1 MCAMRLRAGAALK
14 NQVQSSIPPHA
25 TVLPHI
31 PCGAFLSATCP
42 PFPGQHAG
50 YSSRPHHAP
59 LHEQNRP
66 RVFPIPCRTGR
77 PAMPPCAENRFP
89 HERNRRRAAFHAQLP
104 VPENAFHSFF
114 IPAFPGNT
122 AKEHKKN
129 KVKDEEGKSAL
140 HFRPGSNG
148 IMIGPHENGTRIK

>member
-1 MCAMRLRAGAALK
+1 MPQFFLIFPAEHSCPQPVLRSRVSMPDILPVRIMHRCMNRTVRVYFQFHAELA
-14 NQVQSSIPPHA
+14 VQQ
-25 TVLPHI
+25 
-31 PCGAFLSATCP
+31 C
-42 PFPGQHAG
+42 
-50 YSSRPHHAP
+50 
-59 LHEQNRP
+59 
-66 RVFPIPCRTGR
+66 R
-77 PAMPPCAENRFP
+77 PAQKTAFHTNET
-89 HERNRRRAAFHAQLP
+89 EGEQLFHAQLP

-129 KVKDEEGKSAL
+129 KVKDEEGKSPL